1 MPIKSNLN
9 EKYRYQIIRTKQ
21 NIEGIGEIESYG
33 IACDSND
40 EPVAI
45 PDIST
50 DFETVSAL
58 LVLLNRNGVSA
69 IHLRDIIEDYI

>member
-9 EKYRYQIIRTKQ
+9 EKYRYQIIRTRQ
-21 NIEGIGEIESYG
+21 HIEGSGEIESYG
-33 IACDSND
+33 IACCSDD

-50 DFETVSAL
+50 DLETVSAL
-58 LVLLNRNGVSA
+58 LGLLNRNDVSA

>member
-33 IACDSND
+33 IACCSDD

-50 DFETVSAL
+50 DLETVSAL
-58 LVLLNRNGVSA
+58 LALLNRNDVSA
-69 IHLRDIIEDYI
+69 IHLRDIVEDYI